1 MSQARKS
8 RRPSLFRRIAYFLML
23 VSGGGA
29 GVGGWLLKDHP
40 RVQALLAIVTGK
52 PLANQ
57 GGPDSADP
65 VAEVVDLLEPA
76 ASFSEPGTYRV
87 KIRQVHL
94 DPNLFQAGHTVDI
107 QAKVLRRD
115 EQGRTTTVW
124 DTVAYGERLAVAG
137 RDELIAGWDHRPFEV
152 AWNPGE
158 RLTVEVYD
166 RRTGLFA
173 QPKRFFLAD
182 PEPTPREFPL
192 RPGTFP
198 LQPEAAKEDPRVDPR
213 NVSIILESRR
223 VGDLNAPAGDRAV
236 SRNVSGSDDATIV
249 IK

>member
-1 MSQARKS
+1 MSRARKK
-8 RRPSLFRRIAYFLML
+8 RPSLFRRIAYLLMM

-52 PLANQ
+52 PLANEL
-57 GGPDSADP
+57 GKDSADP
-65 VAEVVDLLEPA
+65 VAEVADLLEPA
-76 ASFSEPGTYRV
+76 ASFTQPGTYQV

-115 EQGRTTTVW
+115 EQGHTTTLW

-152 AWNPGE
+152 AWSPGD

-173 QPKRFFLAD
+173 QPQRFFLAD
-182 PEPTPREFPL
+182 PESAPREFPL

-198 LQPEAAKEDPRVDPR
+198 LQPEARKEDPRVDPR
-213 NVSIILESRR
+213 NVRIILESRR
-223 VGDLNAPAGDRAV
+223 VGDLNATAGDRTA
-236 SRNVSGSDDATIV
+236 SREASGSDDAPIV